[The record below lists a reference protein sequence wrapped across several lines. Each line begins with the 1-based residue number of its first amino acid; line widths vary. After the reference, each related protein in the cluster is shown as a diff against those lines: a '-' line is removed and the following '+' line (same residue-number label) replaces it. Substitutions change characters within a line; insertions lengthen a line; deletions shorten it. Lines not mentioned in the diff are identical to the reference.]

1 MSATNL
7 IDKAH
12 RWAETMREDDRDLLL
27 RLADELEIVMR
38 RLRIAREGRERALEE
53 IARLKE
59 ERYR

>member
-7 IDKAH
+7 IERAQT
-12 RWAETMREDDRDLLL
+12 RALTIQEDDRDLLL
-27 RLADELEIVMR
+27 RLAYELEIAMR
-38 RLRIAREGRERALEE
+38 RLRMARESRERALEE